1 MPFRVLRELTNVS
14 QVKPGG
20 VTTITFDPG
29 PKYHAA
35 LLHLK
40 DVALSDITEI
50 RLKANSEVIH
60 RYTGTQLDI
69 LNRLRGF
76 QAYTGG
82 RVASKP
88 DGGFL
93 RVPFDRPRLRNRV
106 LEEDGGINT
115 GQPDPNTGD
124 MITVLKMEIQ
134 FGPQTSP
141 TAYAPEIVK
150 ASAFQS
156 QGTADGPGTI
166 RRIMQTT
173 RSAQGAGRIT
183 WSEFETPG
191 SKFMGLVSAVMI
203 PDQNAVTEVEVFRK
217 QDSVFL
223 ATAEENDYFLTDGY
237 EGRQPIAGVYP
248 ILWDLDGYGGN
259 VLELARILD
268 NGQMAAI
275 TSGDYRFKVNVDG
288 AMQCTMLMEYMGRLK

>member
-1 MPFRVLRELTNVS
+1 MAGRFRVLRELTNVS

-29 PKYHAA
+29 PMYHAA

-40 DVALSDITEI
+40 DIALSDITEI

-60 RYTGTQLDI
+60 RYTGEQLDI

-76 QAYTGG
+76 QAYSGG
-82 RVASKP
+82 RVATHP
-88 DGGFL
+88 NGGFL
-93 RVPFDRPRLRNRV
+93 RVPFDRPKLRQRV

-115 GQPDPNTGD
+115 GQPDPTTGD

-134 FGPQTSP
+134 FGPQTAI
-141 TAYAPEIVK
+141 AYNPEVLK

-156 QGTADGPGTI
+156 AGTPEGPGSI

-173 RSAQGAGRIT
+173 RNAQGAGQIT
-183 WSEFETPG
+183 WSDFETPG
-191 SKFMGLVSAVMI
+191 SRFMALASAVMI
-203 PDQNAVTEVEVFRK
+203 PDANSITEVEVFRK

-223 ATAEENDYFLTDGY
+223 ATAEENDYLLADGY
-237 EGRQPIAGVYP
+237 AGRQPIAGVFP
-248 ILWDLDGYGGN
+248 ILWDLEGYGGN
-259 VLELARILD
+259 VLSLAQVQGDR
-268 NGQMAAI
+268 MVAI
-275 TSGDYRFKVNVDG
+275 TQGDYRFKARVDG
-288 AMQCTMLMEYMGRLK
+288 AMQVTMLMEYLGRLK

>member
-14 QVKPGG
+14 QVKAGG

-35 LLHLK
+35 LLKLK
-40 DVALSDITEI
+40 DIALSDITEI
-50 RLKANSEVIH
+50 RVKANSEVIH

-76 QAYTGG
+76 QAYSGG
-82 RVASKP
+82 RVATHP
-88 DGGFL
+88 NGGFL
-93 RVPFDRPRLRNRV
+93 RVPFDRPKLRQRV

-134 FGPQTSP
+134 FGPQTT
-141 TAYAPEIVK
+141 TAYNPEIVK

-156 QGTADGPGTI
+156 VGTPDGPGTI

-173 RSAQGAGRIT
+173 RSAQGAGRTT
-183 WSEFETPG
+183 WSDFETPG
-191 SKFMGLVSAVMI
+191 SKFMALASAVMI
-203 PDQNAVTEVEVFRK
+203 PDQNNVTEVEVFRK

-223 ATAEENDYFLTDGY
+223 ADSDENDYLLDDGY
-237 EGRQPIAGVYP
+237 AGRQKIAGVFP

-259 VLELARILD
+259 VLSLAQEIDGR
-268 NGQMAAI
+268 MVAI
-275 TSGDYRFKVNVDG
+275 SQGDYRFKVNVDG
-288 AMQCTMLMEYMGRLK
+288 AMQVTMLMEYMGRLK

>member
-20 VTTITFDPG
+20 VTTVTFDPG

-40 DVALSDITEI
+40 DVDLSDITEI
-50 RLKANSEVIH
+50 RIKANSEVIH
-60 RYTGTQLDI
+60 RYSATQLDI

-76 QAYTGG
+76 QAYSGG
-82 RVASKP
+82 RVAAKP
-88 DGGFL
+88 NGGFL
-93 RVPFDRPRLRNRV
+93 RVPFDRPKLRNRV

-134 FGPQTSP
+134 FGPQTA
-141 TAYAPEIVK
+141 TAYNPEIVK

-156 QGTADGPGTI
+156 VGTPDGPGTI

-173 RSAQGAGRIT
+173 RSAQGAGRTT
-183 WSEFETPG
+183 WSDFETPG
-191 SKFMGLVSAVMI
+191 SKFMALASAVLI
-203 PDQNAVTEVEVFRK
+203 PDANNVTEVEVFRK

-223 ATAEENDYFLTDGY
+223 ATADENDYLLADGY
-237 EGRQPIAGVYP
+237 AGRQAIAGVFP
-248 ILWDLDGYGGN
+248 VLWDLEGYGGN
-259 VLELARILD
+259 VLSLAQVRQD
-268 NGQMAAI
+268 GSVVAI
-275 TSGDYRFKVNVDG
+275 SQGDYRFKVNVDG
-288 AMQCTMLMEYMGRLK
+288 AMQVTMLMEYMGRLK